1 MVNKP
6 QKKSLE
12 FFSKYILL
20 IPLLLLIAIMIVYPL
35 IRNIYMS
42 FFDVKWGKIQE
53 FCGIKNY
60 LNVLIDQGFWE
71 SMLFSLKFSITV
83 TLLEIF
89 FGLLLAV
96 YFDKFLSRNQWIIAF
111 FLLPML
117 VPPVLTGIMF
127 KLMLNSFVGIVPQY
141 LQLFG
146 VNLNFLSVKGV
157 IPTLIFADFIQWTP
171 FTFLIIYSALQTI
184 PISLYEAAKID
195 GANSPQIFN
204 NIVLPLL
211 LPSIGI
217 SSFLR
222 FIEVFRT
229 FDVIYALTGGGPG
242 NKTTTISIYIYK
254 AAFERGNFSQAVV
267 SSIFL
272 LIFALIPLY
281 ISMKFILRGSEYE

>member
-1 MVNKP
+1 
-6 QKKSLE
+6 
-12 FFSKYILL
+12 
-20 IPLLLLIAIMIVYPL
+20 
-35 IRNIYMS
+35 
-42 FFDVKWGKIQE
+42 
-53 FCGIKNY
+53 
-60 LNVLIDQGFWE
+60 
-71 SMLFSLKFSITV
+71 
-83 TLLEIF
+83 
-89 FGLLLAV
+89 
-96 YFDKFLSRNQWIIAF
+96 
-111 FLLPML
+111 ML

-222 FIEVFRT
+222 FIEAFRT

>member
-1 MVNKP
+1 
-6 QKKSLE
+6 
-12 FFSKYILL
+12 
-20 IPLLLLIAIMIVYPL
+20 
-35 IRNIYMS
+35 MS

-222 FIEVFRT
+222 FIEAFRT

>member
-89 FGLLLAV
+89 
-96 YFDKFLSRNQWIIAF
+96 
-111 FLLPML
+111 L
-117 VPPVLTGIMF
+117 VC
-127 KLMLNSFVGIVPQY
+127 S
-141 LQLFG
+141 
-146 VNLNFLSVKGV
+146 
-157 IPTLIFADFIQWTP
+157 
-171 FTFLIIYSALQTI
+171 
-184 PISLYEAAKID
+184 
-195 GANSPQIFN
+195 
-204 NIVLPLL
+204 
-211 LPSIGI
+211 
-217 SSFLR
+217 
-222 FIEVFRT
+222 
-229 FDVIYALTGGGPG
+229 
-242 NKTTTISIYIYK
+242 
-254 AAFERGNFSQAVV
+254 
-267 SSIFL
+267 
-272 LIFALIPLY
+272 
-281 ISMKFILRGSEYE
+281 